1 MGLSSDSIFFAALTS
16 SAEVM
21 QTIDGRLYSTAIP
34 MPDEDAENVPVPY
47 IIVSFNGLNNEGT
60 TKDDPFEGDTDVVQ
74 IGVEVTAVNR
84 EQLAE
89 LTQLV
94 RSTIHDYLTEDVDDE
109 RQTIDDYQ
117 FSAEAVQYDS
127 MKPCY
132 WQTIRYQCDVYNRTD
147 YE

>member
-1 MGLSSDSIFFAALTS
+1 MGLETDSIFIAALTS

-47 IIVSFNGLNNEGT
+47 VIVTFNGLNNEGT

-127 MKPCY
+127 LKPCY
-132 WQTIRYQCDVYNRTD
+132 WQTLRYQCDVYNRTD